1 MERFLNR
8 APVGLGNQDR
18 IPPLPV
24 DLHRLMGLPHLINQG
39 VEAPAGFRGGHR
51 GHRDFWE
58 RTQKRTAGGLV
69 LEAND
74 ASMRPALLAGIP
86 GGLAPQADSAT
97 SKSRHWPADA
107 MTANTAPL
115 VTREALQAFTQRLVK
130 NFAPKQVILFG
141 SQARGEARWDSD
153 ADILVVMPFEGRPQD
168 TTPRYRWG
176 DPFIRE
182 ALNHGVMLYGDGLYG
197 EGLPNALCPGDGGPV
212 SNANATPGARVHTPT
227 RNPVVNEWIARAERH
242 WRMAEQM
249 AGLTISYQ
257 SGLFLAQLCLET
269 YLRAA
274 LIAQG
279 VDSRKCRDLQILSD
293 RLRVPIPGW
302 QPNPETLNTLTQG
315 AIAYLQPCEGHPE
328 PTQDGAWA
336 IAHAGP
342 LRACLR
348 GWFDSLDELN

>member
-1 MERFLNR
+1 VGAVDAHRIIRRVVAHQGINAQQVEVPLSRWVER
-8 APVGLGNQDR
+8 
-18 IPPLPV
+18 
-24 DLHRLMGLPHLINQG
+24 
-39 VEAPAGFRGGHR
+39 
-51 GHRDFWE
+51 
-58 RTQKRTAGGLV
+58 
-69 LEAND
+69 
-74 ASMRPALLAGIP
+74 ASQ
-86 GGLAPQADSAT
+86 PQADSAT
-97 SKSRHWPADA
+97 SKSWHWPADA

-130 NFAPKQVILFG
+130 HFAPEQVILFG

-153 ADILVVMPFEGRPQD
+153 ADILVVMSFEGRPQD
-168 TTPRYRWG
+168 SEKTMRNTCEPAFPLDLHLRRPQEIAPRYRWG

-182 ALNHGVMLYGDGLYG
+182 ALNHGVMLHG
-197 EGLPNALCPGDGGPV
+197 EGLPDALCPGDGGPV
-212 SNANATPGARVHTPT
+212 SNVNATPGARVHTPT

-242 WRMAEQM
+242 WRMAEQL
-249 AGLTISYQ
+249 ADLTISYQ

-315 AIAYLQPCEGHPE
+315 AIAYLHPCEGHPE